1 MTKPIKSVLWLD
13 DPQAPSPE
21 LPNILIS
28 KGLLLSTGPCSDKGM
43 EMLRENRFDVV
54 FIQLTPDLEHKS
66 LLRQISDLEMSVPVI
81 AIARDPSVT
90 EAVSVMQ
97 AGAVAYIEPPLTA
110 NSITSALDKAA
121 VARESVSGQ
130 AGLHHYHASGT
141 KRGYA
146 KIIGKSKAISHVFT
160 LIKKLCDT
168 DTTVLIQGESGT
180 GKELIAQALH
190 YEGERRK
197 GPFVSVNC
205 GAIPEE
211 LLESELFGHEKGA
224 FTHAIR
230 TRIGRFELAH
240 GGTVFLDE
248 IAEMSPMLQ
257 VKILRVLQDHQFE
270 RIGSTKTIT
279 SDFRVI
285 AATNRELEQEV
296 KKGNFRED
304 LYYRLNVVMIKAPPL
319 RDRIS
324 DIPLLLEIFIEKFN
338 RSRKKSISEIGSD
351 IMPYMLK
358 YSWPGNVR
366 ELENTA
372 ERMVIL
378 ASGRRLTVEDLP
390 SRLLESEPVK
400 SGEIQEIPAEG
411 FYMSEVVAEFEKKI
425 IIQALDQTNCVK
437 NRAAKLLHVNRTT
450 LLEKMK
456 RHNLVAPPGKV

>member
-1 MTKPIKSVLWLD
+1 
-13 DPQAPSPE
+13 
-21 LPNILIS
+21 
-28 KGLLLSTGPCSDKGM
+28 M

-130 AGLHHYHASGT
+130 AGLHHSHASGT

-304 LYYRLNVVMIKAPPL
+304 LYYRLNVFPITVPPL
-319 RDRIS
+319 RERFD
-324 DIPLLLEIFIEKFN
+324 DITLLASAFAEQFAQKIGRMVNPLAEACIN
-338 RSRKKSISEIGSD
+338 RLKSYD
-351 IMPYMLK
+351 
-358 YSWPGNVR
+358 WPGNVR
-366 ELENTA
+366 E
-372 ERMVIL
+372 
-378 ASGRRLTVEDLP
+378 
-390 SRLLESEPVK
+390 
-400 SGEIQEIPAEG
+400 
-411 FYMSEVVAEFEKKI
+411 
-425 IIQALDQTNCVK
+425 
-437 NRAAKLLHVNRTT
+437 
-450 LLEKMK
+450 
-456 RHNLVAPPGKV
+456 